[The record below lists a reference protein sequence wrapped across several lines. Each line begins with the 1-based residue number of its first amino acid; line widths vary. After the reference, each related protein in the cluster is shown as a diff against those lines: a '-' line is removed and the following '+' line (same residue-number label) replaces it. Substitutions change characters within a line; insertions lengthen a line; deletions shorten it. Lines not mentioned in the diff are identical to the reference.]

1 MPTRLIADSVGLFTC
16 EIEVSGTVLSQAIEL
31 NGADEMLHSGVTV
44 VLAALAQGPPWPE
57 RVLTTL
63 AESDPKAAEKL
74 DAACRRVLRLKDRM
88 RLLDGL

>member
-63 AESDPKAAEKL
+63 ADLMVA
-74 DAACRRVLRLKDRM
+74 M
-88 RLLDGL
+88 REQLIADGLS

>member
-16 EIEVSGTVLSQAIEL
+16 EIEVSGSVLSQAIEL

-63 AESDPKAAEKL
+63 ADLMVA
-74 DAACRRVLRLKDRM
+74 M
-88 RLLDGL
+88 REQLIADGLS

>member
-1 MPTRLIADSVGLFTC
+1 MPTRLITDSVGLFTC

-63 AESDPKAAEKL
+63 ADLMVA
-74 DAACRRVLRLKDRM
+74 M
-88 RLLDGL
+88 REQLIADGLS

>member
-57 RVLTTL
+57 RVLNTL
-63 AESDPKAAEKL
+63 ADLMVE
-74 DAACRRVLRLKDRM
+74 M
-88 RLLDGL
+88 REQLIADGLS

>member
-16 EIEVSGTVLSQAIEL
+16 EIEVSGNVLSQAIEL

-63 AESDPKAAEKL
+63 ADLMVA
-74 DAACRRVLRLKDRM
+74 M
-88 RLLDGL
+88 REQLIADGLS

>member
-16 EIEVSGTVLSQAIEL
+16 EIEVSGSVLSQAIEL

-63 AESDPKAAEKL
+63 ADLMVA
-74 DAACRRVLRLKDRM
+74 M
-88 RLLDGL
+88 REQLIADGMS

>member
-1 MPTRLIADSVGLFTC
+1 MPTRLIADSVGLFSC

-57 RVLTTL
+57 RVLNTL
-63 AESDPKAAEKL
+63 ADLMVA
-74 DAACRRVLRLKDRM
+74 M
-88 RLLDGL
+88 REQLIADGLS

>member
-31 NGADEMLHSGVTV
+31 NGADEMLHSGLTV

-57 RVLTTL
+57 RVLNAL
-63 AESDPKAAEKL
+63 ADLMVAMREQLVAEDL
-74 DAACRRVLRLKDRM
+74 S
-88 RLLDGL
+88 

>member
-31 NGADEMLHSGVTV
+31 NGADEMLHSGLTV

-57 RVLTTL
+57 RVLNAL
-63 AESDPKAAEKL
+63 ADLMVAMREQLAAEDL
-74 DAACRRVLRLKDRM
+74 S
-88 RLLDGL
+88 